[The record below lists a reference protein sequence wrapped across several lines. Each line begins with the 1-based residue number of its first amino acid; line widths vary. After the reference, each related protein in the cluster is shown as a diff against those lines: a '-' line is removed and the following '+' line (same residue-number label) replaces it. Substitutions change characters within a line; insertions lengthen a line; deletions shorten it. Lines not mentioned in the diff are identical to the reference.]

1 MRKDVISNRNQEH
14 NSQIEELNEGVPLHP
29 SRDYNFYCL
38 VIRQEPTLAIE
49 RVLSSLW
56 GSRVYHQRTRK
67 IKLTLP

>member
-14 NSQIEELNEGVPLHP
+14 NSQIEELDEGVPLHP

-49 RVLSSLW
+49 RALSSLW
-56 GSRVYHQRTRK
+56 DSKVYHQRTRK